1 MWITVR
7 RAIRVCRNT
16 SSAEKIMKILPRA
29 LAVAPKSWPWPET
42 PSVTVE
48 KCKMPRKPSPRK
60 RRDTGFMIIAPR
72 QWPKTGR
79 TPPQVCTSLT
89 IQLAAELEQ
98 LLSAARSRADVLDV
112 LQFDPNVFHLS
123 AARSRADVLDVL
135 QFDPNV
141 FHQVGVGL
149 VGLENRH
156 GGRQALLGVGE
167 GLEHEVHSADG
178 LERARHGE

>member
-98 LLSAARSRADVLDV
+98 LLSAARSRT
-112 LQFDPNVFHLS
+112 
-123 AARSRADVLDVL
+123 DVLDVL

>member
-1 MWITVR
+1 MWITVK

-98 LLSAARSRADVLDV
+98 LLSAARSRT
-112 LQFDPNVFHLS
+112 
-123 AARSRADVLDVL
+123 DVLDVL

-167 GLEHEVHSADG
+167 GLEHEVHGADG

>member
-48 KCKMPRKPSPRK
+48 KCKMPRKPTPRK

-79 TPPQVCTSLT
+79 APPQVCTSLT

-98 LLSAARSRADVLDV
+98 LLSAARSRT
-112 LQFDPNVFHLS
+112 
-123 AARSRADVLDVL
+123 DVLDVL